1 MGGRPSRACSSAEWL
16 EPDAALCDDVGMMA
30 LARSFALLMTVLLL
44 GGAGPVPIAGDYMLV
59 GMREAAGGL
68 QLGDDGRFRYGFS
81 HGALDERAEGRWHRH
96 GDRILLTTD
105 PAPRP
110 PAWSLVLAEPGE
122 PKLFAL
128 ILEGPNG
135 RPIPNIE
142 VEMRM
147 QDGSIETGSTQP
159 DWLEADL
166 EGKLP
171 VAVTFRI
178 PVFDVASPS
187 FPVDVGKAG
196 RYRFR
201 LDPND
206 LGVRDFRDWPLEIR
220 GDLLAPPDA
229 PEGQGFRRMEV
240 RD

>member
-1 MGGRPSRACSSAEWL
+1 MSGVRRPL
-16 EPDAALCDDVGMMA
+16 
-30 LARSFALLMTVLLL
+30 ALLLMPLLL
-44 GGAGPVPIAGDYMLV
+44 VGAGPASITGEYRLV

-68 QLGDDGRFRYGFS
+68 ELGADGRFRYGFS
-81 HGALDERAEGRWHRH
+81 YGALDEQAEGRWRRE
-96 GDRILLTTD
+96 GNRILLTTD
-105 PAPRP
+105 PPPSP
-110 PAWSLVLAEPGE
+110 PAWSLVVAEPGE

-135 RPIPNIE
+135 RPIPNSAVE
-142 VEMRM
+142 VRM
-147 QDGSIETGSTQP
+147 QDGSIEEGSTQP
-159 DWLEADL
+159 EWLEADL
-166 EGKLP
+166 DGKQP

-187 FPVDVGKAG
+187 FPVDVTKAR

-201 LDPND
+201 LDPKD

-229 PEGQGFRRMEV
+229 PDGQGFRRMEV
-240 RD
+240 QD

>member
-1 MGGRPSRACSSAEWL
+1 
-16 EPDAALCDDVGMMA
+16 MA
-30 LARSFALLMTVLLL
+30 VARSLALLMIVLLL
-44 GGAGPVPIAGDYMLV
+44 GGAGPVPVAGDYMLV

-68 QLGDDGRFRYGFS
+68 RLGDDGRFRYGFS
-81 HGALDERAEGRWHRH
+81 HGALDEQAEGRWRRE
-96 GDRILLTTD
+96 GNLVLLTTD

-110 PAWSLVLAEPGE
+110 PAWSLVLAEPGA

-128 ILEGPNG
+128 ILEDPSG

-142 VEMRM
+142 VEVRM
-147 QDGSIETGSTQP
+147 KDGSVETGMTQSE
-159 DWLEADL
+159 WLEADL
-166 EGKLP
+166 DGKLP
-171 VAVTFRI
+171 VAVAFRI

-187 FPVDVGKAG
+187 FPLHVTKAQ

-206 LGVRDFRDWPLEIR
+206 LGVRDFRDWPLEVR

-229 PEGQGFRRMEV
+229 PDGQGFRRMEV

>member
-1 MGGRPSRACSSAEWL
+1 MSGVRRPL
-16 EPDAALCDDVGMMA
+16 
-30 LARSFALLMTVLLL
+30 ALLLMPLLL
-44 GGAGPVPIAGDYMLV
+44 VGAGPASITGEYRLV

-68 QLGDDGRFRYGFS
+68 ELGADGRFRYGFS
-81 HGALDERAEGRWHRH
+81 YGALDEQAEGRWRRE
-96 GDRILLTTD
+96 GNRILLTTD
-105 PAPRP
+105 PP
-110 PAWSLVLAEPGE
+110 PSPPDWSLVVAEPGE

-135 RPIPNIE
+135 RPIPNIAVE
-142 VEMRM
+142 VRM
-147 QDGSIETGSTQP
+147 QDGSIEEGSTQP
-159 DWLEADL
+159 EWLEADL
-166 EGKLP
+166 DGKQP

-187 FPVDVGKAG
+187 FPVDVTKAR

-201 LDPND
+201 LDPKD

-229 PEGQGFRRMEV
+229 PDGQGFRRMEV
-240 RD
+240 QD